1 MQTDFLPTYIKEEYF
16 QRGRDNLINLA
27 NDMEIR
33 LTIRNLNT
41 ESDAGFDL
49 IFFKEFFEQLME
61 EIHRLTSNRRRRINI
76 LFYRSFRNKHLP
88 EIKGDVITVDH
99 VNSGLCY
106 MNSSENTTNIL
117 IHREEE
123 FYKVLVHEMLH
134 LYDVIPHDFD
144 LDKHVRLL
152 YGLEHVNTNEA
163 LVELNALLLNN
174 VIIHKMYGVPVET
187 LMKREYVW
195 SIRKVRQLFDHF
207 GISIMD
213 EVRTKWKES
222 THAFSYFVIKT
233 LLLIV
238 LMGDMLV
245 DEISPE
251 SAYDFEKV
259 LMTINDARN
268 AKLLKD
274 MIN

>member
-1 MQTDFLPTYIKEEYF
+1 MQTDFLPSYIKEEYF

-27 NDMEIR
+27 NGMVVK
-33 LTIRNLNT
+33 LTIRNLYT
-41 ESDAGFDL
+41 ESDDGFDTD
-49 IFFKEFFEQLME
+49 FFKEYFEILME
-61 EIHRLTSNRRRRINI
+61 EIHRLTSVRRRKINI
-76 LFYRSFRNKHLP
+76 LFYRSFRNKFLP
-88 EIKGDVITVDH
+88 EKKGDVITVDH

-106 MNSSENTTNIL
+106 MNSSEHTTNIL

-134 LYDVIPHDFD
+134 LYNVIPHDFA
-144 LDKHVRLL
+144 LDEHVRLL

-163 LVELNALLLNN
+163 LVELNALLFNN
-174 VIIHKMYGVPVET
+174 LIIHRMYDVPLDT

-222 THAFSYFVIKT
+222 THVFSYFVIKT
-233 LLLIV
+233 LLLIT
-238 LMGDMLV
+238 LIGDMFVEDIL
-245 DEISPE
+245 PG
-251 SAYDFEKV
+251 SANKFEKF
-259 LMTINDARN
+259 LMTINDAKN